1 MATVAPVLAPPD
13 IRPATS
19 LEGRIVAAALRCIRQ
34 WGLAKTTLDDVA
46 RQADCSRATLYR
58 VFPGGKDALLQAVA
72 QSEITRVSR
81 AVTCE
86 LDAAGSL
93 GEALAQA
100 MAVAAGLIADHGALQ
115 FLLAHEPETVMP
127 WLAFRHG
134 EELLAFSS
142 TVAAPHLARWLSPG
156 EARRAGEWAVRIILS
171 FCFCPSPGVDLTDL
185 ATARRVVATF
195 MLPGLQPDR

>member
-1 MATVAPVLAPPD
+1 MATVAGVLAPPD

-19 LEGRIVAAALRCIRQ
+19 LEGRIVSAALRCIRQ
-34 WGLAKTTLDDVA
+34 WGLAKTTVDDVA

-58 VFPGGKDALLQAVA
+58 VFPGGKDALLRAVA
-72 QSEITRVSR
+72 QSEIARVSR
-81 AVTCE
+81 AVTRE

-93 GEALAQA
+93 GDALAQA
-100 MAVAAGLIADHGALQ
+100 MATAARLIADHGALQ

-127 WLAFRHG
+127 WLAFRKG
-134 EELLAFSS
+134 EELLAFCSA
-142 TVAAPHLARWLSPG
+142 VAAPHLARWLPPG
-156 EARRAGEWAVRIILS
+156 QARRAGDWAVRIILS